1 MRAIPPVGASEAVD
15 LDLGAAFAI
24 CNEVLHHNFNR
35 EHSNTI
41 DLQRKN
47 LYILLVL
54 SLVHISKMMRSLIL
68 LVSAAMAM
76 AASPAFFGRG
86 ATPSSIARSSV
97 FGVSRGGGLFGGK
110 NKDE

>member
-1 MRAIPPVGASEAVD
+1 MPPH
-15 LDLGAAFAI
+15 
-24 CNEVLHHNFNR
+24 HHNFNER
-35 EHSNTI
+35 EGNRIEYNRFAVKEST
-41 DLQRKN
+41 
-47 LYILLVL
+47 LLAQP
-54 SLVHISKMMRSLIL
+54 LVHISKIMRSLIL

-86 ATPSSIARSSV
+86 TTSASIARSSV